1 MLSWRKAPGN
11 PRPCEGWMFAL
22 ILREAS
28 VQGGGA
34 ASVSVDNLDSFLT
47 FVPEQGGRDKQ
58 EDNGRK

>member
-1 MLSWRKAPGN
+1 
-11 PRPCEGWMFAL
+11 MFAL
-22 ILREAS
+22 ILRAAS
-28 VQGGGA
+28 VQRGGA